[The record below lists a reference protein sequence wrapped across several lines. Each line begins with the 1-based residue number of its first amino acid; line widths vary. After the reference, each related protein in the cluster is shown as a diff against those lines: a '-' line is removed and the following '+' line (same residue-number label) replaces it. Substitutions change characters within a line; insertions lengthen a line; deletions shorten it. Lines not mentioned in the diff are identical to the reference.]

1 MENNKNNLK
10 EITKLFFEFGHLRR
24 VAHTGWSLA
33 GVEKPDSVAE
43 HSLRAAQIG
52 YVLADLENA
61 DANKTAMMCL
71 FHDLG
76 ETRTGDH
83 HRVATNY
90 LDYFIAKDAEDAA
103 FKEQTAILP
112 EKSKNELNKLMDDF
126 NERKTLEAICA
137 KDADYLEQVITA
149 KEYLDIGY
157 KGCQDWIN
165 NIKKA
170 VKTDTAK
177 KFIEEIE
184 KTERNDWWWNLKKL
198 VYNLKREEKTQ

>member
-1 MENNKNNLK
+1 MENQNNNLK
-10 EITKLFFEFGHLRR
+10 EIAKLFFEFGHLRR
-24 VAHTGWSLA
+24 VAHTGWSLT

-43 HSLRAAQIG
+43 HSLRVAQIG
-52 YVLADLENA
+52 YILADMENA
-61 DANKTAMMCL
+61 DANKVTVMCL

-90 LDYFIAKDAEDAA
+90 LEYFTAKDAEDAA
-103 FKEQTAILP
+103 FKEQVSVLP
-112 EKSKNELNKLMDDF
+112 KKSKNELAILMDEF
-126 NERKTLEAICA
+126 NERKTLESKCA
-137 KDADYLEQVITA
+137 KDADYLEQAVTA
-149 KEYLDIGY
+149 KEYIDIGY

-170 VKTDTAK
+170 VKTETAK

-184 KTERNDWWWNLKKL
+184 KTERNDWWWDLKKL
-198 VYNLKREEKTQ
+198 AYNLKRESK

>member
-1 MENNKNNLK
+1 MENNNLK

-24 VAHTGWSLA
+24 VAHIGWSLT

-52 YVLADLENA
+52 YILADLENA
-61 DANKTAMMCL
+61 DADKVAVMCL

-90 LDYFIAKDAEDAA
+90 LEYFTAKDAEETA
-103 FKEQTAILP
+103 FKEQMSILP
-112 EKSKNELNKLMDDF
+112 ERSKNALSSLMDEF
-126 NERKTLEAICA
+126 NARETLEGKCA
-137 KDADYLEQVITA
+137 KDADYLEQVVTA
-149 KEYLDIGY
+149 KEYMDIGY

-170 VKTDTAK
+170 VKTESAK

-184 KTERNDWWWNLKKL
+184 KTERNDWWWNLKQL
-198 VYNLKREEKTQ
+198 AYNLKRKEK